1 MGDIEEG
8 VSHFL
13 CPEQNTW
20 LPRQRYDVTLEEK
33 RNRRMETAEHW
44 IHGLSDGTYR
54 TRADIARANKI
65 SRARVTRLLGE
76 FERMNQA

>member
-13 CPEQNTW
+13 CPEVRTW

-33 RNRRMETAEHW
+33 RDKRMKVAEQW
-44 IHGLSDGTYR
+44 IRGLSDGTYR

-65 SRARVTRLLGE
+65 SRARVTQLLNAFGE
-76 FERMNQA
+76 LGTT